1 MSSPLFEPLWEKRAS
16 IDPSVGQTQEP
27 TLIGARP
34 ALRLGPLEDEAR
46 AQKMAACAKVAFTAC
61 TTPLIT
67 ALGAFDKL

>member
-1 MSSPLFEPLWEKRAS
+1 MSSPLFEPLCEKRAS

-46 AQKMAACAKVAFTAC
+46 DLEPAEAD
-61 TTPLIT
+61 
-67 ALGAFDKL
+67 LG